1 MKKTTLILT
10 ISILAGAADL
20 MTGICLMLVPSFTLG
35 MMKVEVDPASLVY
48 IRYIGAFV
56 FAVGSSYLAGI
67 LPAVRS
73 SDWSPLRMVW
83 LLTAWIRLVICLFT
97 GINIMSGS
105 LEPAWISV
113 PLTDGFL
120 ALLQGGWLLLG
131 TWPNR
136 EGGGVS

>member
-1 MKKTTLILT
+1 MKKTTLVLA

-20 MTGICLMLVPSFTLG
+20 MTGICLMLAPGFTLL
-35 MMKVEVDPASLVY
+35 MMGVDVDPASLVF

-73 SDWSPLRMVW
+73 ADWSPLRMVW

-97 GINIMSGS
+97 SFSIMSGN

-113 PLTDGFL
+113 PLTDGLL
-120 ALLQGGWLLLG
+120 ALLQGGWLLFG
-131 TWPNR
+131 PWPSR
-136 EGGGVS
+136 EGGAV